1 MSESLSNGAELSFTD
16 EGTFLIM
23 DGIQYPE
30 LSDCDNITENDY
42 VLTDDGDICDMSG
55 INRLL
60 VDMQYS
66 KVKAWAHVDRV
77 FKGIVNEHGQSQTN
91 DQL

>member
-1 MSESLSNGAELSFTD
+1 MSDVAELSITN
-16 EGTFLIM
+16 EGTFLVM

-30 LSDCDNITENDY
+30 LNDCDNITETDY